1 MHQRIP
7 GGPTVLAL
15 ALLTLFCVGLGYRA
29 YNLQEQALVT
39 QVQLTEERESS
50 DNLRKI
56 SRETSSQL
64 LTATQELLTA
74 RQDVVTARK
83 QVEQLDRENG
93 TLLSEN
99 TDLTKRVG
107 MLEGLASGL
116 EAQNEELSGTLSS
129 LEPQHQ
135 SLKDTLATI
144 EAERQRF
151 EADNIY
157 LFTEQARLEQE
168 LQDIQDTVDSV
179 SSLEERIV
187 ELKAEVVGLESRRR
201 ALLVHSEVSEILCT
215 GSMEPVLTC
224 LDSVTVLTNF
234 RPEDI
239 VVGSIISFF
248 EDGDTDTTPILHRV
262 LEQKVENGVYYYWP
276 QGDATDEPDGY
287 WVPEDWVEGYV
298 TELHKNSHPEN
309 AERRNDVLAKKDEYD
324 RAGAHYDAVVDE
336 VCGDI
341 GPDEICYTTDA
352 EEDRLDSAYDAY
364 LLAWCWYVAVLDA
377 AELAGTGLA
386 RALPYDCWG
395 RL

>member
-7 GGPTVLAL
+7 GGPTVLVI
-15 ALLTLFCVGLGYRA
+15 ALLILFCVGLGYRA
-29 YNLQEQALVT
+29 YNLQEEALVT

-74 RQDVVTARK
+74 RQDVVTARQ
-83 QVEQLDRENG
+83 QVGQLDRENG

-135 SLKDTLATI
+135 SLKDTLATT
-144 EAERQRF
+144 EAERQRL
-151 EADNIY
+151 EADNTH
-157 LFTEQARLEQE
+157 LLTERSRLEQQ
-168 LQDIQDTVDSV
+168 LQDIQDTMDSV

-201 ALLVHSEVSEILCT
+201 ALLVRSEVSEILCT

-248 EDGDTDTTPILHRV
+248 EDGDTVTTPILHRV
-262 LEQKVENGVYYYWP
+262 LERKVENGVYYFWP
-276 QGDATDEPDGY
+276 QGDAAEEPDGY

-309 AERRNDVLAKKDEYD
+309 AELRNDVLAKKDEYYK
-324 RAGAHYDAVVDE
+324 AQAYYEAVENE
-336 VCGDI
+336 VCSDI
-341 GPDEICYTTDA
+341 SPGEICYTTD
-352 EEDRLDSAYDAY
+352 EEENRLDSAYDAY
-364 LLAWCWYVAVLDA
+364 LLA
-377 AELAGTGLA
+377 
-386 RALPYDCWG
+386 
-395 RL
+395 

>member
-29 YNLQEQALVT
+29 YNLQEEALVT

-74 RQDVVTARK
+74 RQDVVTARR
-83 QVEQLDRENG
+83 QVGQLDRENG

-99 TDLTKRVG
+99 TDLRNIVRT
-107 MLEGLASGL
+107 LEGLVNGL

-135 SLKDTLATI
+135 SLKDTLATAG
-144 EAERQRF
+144 AERQRL
-151 EADNIY
+151 EADNTH
-157 LFTEQARLEQE
+157 LLTEQGRVEQE
-168 LQDIQDTVDSV
+168 LQDIRDTVDSV
-179 SSLEERIV
+179 SSLEERIGELEADIV
-187 ELKAEVVGLESRRR
+187 ELESRRR
-201 ALLVHSEVSEILCT
+201 ALLVRSRTTDIRCT
-215 GSMEPVLTC
+215 GSMEPALTC
-224 LDSVTVLTNF
+224 LDSVTILNNF

-239 VVGSIISFF
+239 VVGSIISFY
-248 EDGDTDTTPILHRV
+248 EEGDRDSSPFLHRV
-262 LEQKVENGVYYYWP
+262 LERKFENGVYYYWP
-276 QGDATDEPDGY
+276 QGDATEEPDGY

-309 AERRNDVLAKKDEYD
+309 AERRNDVIAKKDEYD
-324 RAGAHYDAVVDE
+324 RAGTHYDAVVDE

-377 AELAGTGLA
+377 AELAGTGLT